1 MRKTLIC
8 TISLLTAC
16 CCKTLAQQTRDSMYV
31 GKTTT
36 DEEFDNMKKRA
47 AQKNAAFIGRKYTP
61 FRAQDINGHTVT
73 LDSLKGKVCV
83 LVFWYPSCGCY
94 DLAQLKELT
103 DRFKDNL
110 NFRLMIVT
118 FETTGLAAYMTA
130 HNIDFPVA
138 VVRYMNDAQEMNFHN
153 GFPSFVL
160 LNKAGVVTRVN
171 GLNALSLPEYTDMI
185 THLL

>member
-1 MRKTLIC
+1 
-8 TISLLTAC
+8 
-16 CCKTLAQQTRDSMYV
+16 
-31 GKTTT
+31 
-36 DEEFDNMKKRA
+36 
-47 AQKNAAFIGRKYTP
+47 
-61 FRAQDINGHTVT
+61 
-73 LDSLKGKVCV
+73 
-83 LVFWYPSCGCY
+83 
-94 DLAQLKELT
+94 
-103 DRFKDNL
+103 
-110 NFRLMIVT
+110 MIVT
-118 FETTGLAAYMTA
+118 FETTGLTAYMTA